1 MCRRRLR
8 RLHLHRLRVL
18 LRRRLRR
25 RRRSDVV
32 DELDDRPRFQM
43 GGEDFYSSPPIVA
56 SVLLS
61 VIVAS
66 GLIGCGPMRPN
77 PNRDTATRVT
87 EPNRRAETRVADHA
101 IASEQASPYL
111 VLRLKERRLDM
122 MRDDAPAPIGSF
134 PIAIGRA
141 GHETPTGRFHVEE
154 MIEHPDY
161 DQIDPNDRWRVLKRI
176 PPGPENPLGERW
188 IGFAHGD
195 GWTVGIHGTPQPKL
209 LGQAVSG
216 GCIRM
221 RNVDVIRVY
230 ESVKVGTPV
239 IVYP

>member
-1 MCRRRLR
+1 
-8 RLHLHRLRVL
+8 
-18 LRRRLRR
+18 
-25 RRRSDVV
+25 
-32 DELDDRPRFQM
+32 M
-43 GGEDFYSSPPIVA
+43 GGEDSCSSPPIIVA
-56 SVLLS
+56 VLLS

-66 GLIGCGPMRPN
+66 GLIGCGPMAPN

-87 EPNRRAETRVADHA
+87 EPNRRAETRVVDHA
-101 IASEQASPYL
+101 IPSEQASTYL

-176 PPGPENPLGERW
+176 RPGPENPLGERW
-188 IGFAHGD
+188 IGIAHGY
-195 GWTVGIHGTPQPKL
+195 GWTVGIHGTPQPQL

-230 ESVKVGTPV
+230 DSVKLGTP
-239 IVYP
+239 ITVYP